1 MQKPFH
7 FCFSSPGEVLFRDEE
22 DHIYYFN
29 AYAQALFATGSKSMA
44 DCEMSN
50 HCHHVIL
57 SERPVRTATILR
69 ISYTKYYNHKY
80 FRSGPLGEKGL
91 SAGTERQCAVGCR
104 TQLCPSATGPPRSLA
119 QSFQLSVFLHQL
131 LLQGRAGE
139 KRDRPLYPRR
149 HDRFIPA
156 TQTTIPPRFK
166 MGYNGM
172 FTRESVTEHRLTELQ
187 YGTYGTFSFYM
198 TRRSSEQWREEQ
210 LRNNAGVQP
219 LVLGDIEEG
228 LLAHD
233 PEGAASLRTMQS
245 NESKKFLLPANDDL
259 ALCKIIDRIVLHE
272 FRLPSSTNWQ
282 TDSERNLLSAFD
294 TASCPHGPDPPLSV
308 FQSE

>member
-57 SERPVRTATILR
+57 SERPARAAAILR

-80 FRSGPLGEKGL
+80 FRSGPLGEKGGL

-156 TQTTIPPRFK
+156 TQSDHTSEVQNGIQWNVYKRIRDGTPFDRVAVRNVRDFLVLHDPPVFR
-166 MGYNGM
+166 
-172 FTRESVTEHRLTELQ
+172 TVA
-187 YGTYGTFSFYM
+187 
-198 TRRSSEQWREEQ
+198 RRATPKQCRSTA
-210 LRNNAGVQP
+210 AGV
-219 LVLGDIEEG
+219 GRYRRG
-228 LLAHD
+228 FA
-233 PEGAASLRTMQS
+233 GARS
-245 NESKKFLLPANDDL
+245 
-259 ALCKIIDRIVLHE
+259 
-272 FRLPSSTNWQ
+272 
-282 TDSERNLLSAFD
+282 
-294 TASCPHGPDPPLSV
+294 
-308 FQSE
+308 